1 MTLQFLVHETLCRV
15 MAQLT
20 GLTGRWNLVCVLV
33 SEALLPSLQM
43 NKDAIVLTPISA
55 SFISKTPIFSLY
67 GQCVLLGDS

>member
-15 MAQLT
+15 TAQLT

-55 SFISKTPIFSLY
+55 SFISKALILSLY